1 MSEPM
6 PFAKIRLSLMFAAEH
21 ELPIELGTDEV
32 WSVLN
37 KLDQLS
43 AETGKA
49 IARAEAA
56 ERELA
61 ELQAW
66 QPIETAPKDG
76 TFVLIAEKGEVY
88 KANWQ
93 QDYGVIC
100 YPTSPYRWCV
110 YGSYQDEQGGYEII
124 NEPIGWQPLPA
135 PPEAENE

>member
-56 ERELA
+56 EQKLR
-61 ELQAW
+61 ELQAEIGRLQKLLNSW
-66 QPIETAPKDG
+66 LALTHITPINQYSLDLRSETERAM
-76 TFVLIAEKGEVY
+76 KGG
-88 KANWQ
+88 A
-93 QDYGVIC
+93 G
-100 YPTSPYRWCV
+100 
-110 YGSYQDEQGGYEII
+110 
-124 NEPIGWQPLPA
+124 
-135 PPEAENE
+135 

>member
-56 ERELA
+56 ERDLAASHAAVDKVLDNRNAGMCTGDSSLSYRLTELVSYYADMERELA
-61 ELQAW
+61 SL
-66 QPIETAPKDG
+66 
-76 TFVLIAEKGEVY
+76 KG
-88 KANWQ
+88 
-93 QDYGVIC
+93 G
-100 YPTSPYRWCV
+100 
-110 YGSYQDEQGGYEII
+110 GDE
-124 NEPIGWQPLPA
+124 
-135 PPEAENE
+135 